1 MICRI
6 APPVKGRSKM
16 KNCKLYYREHHCWL
30 ELEEEMYLEI
40 RRERQRVY
48 FKKHKAGECFCRKNK
63 LWLCDGLC
71 ETCEFY
77 KKKELSLYAPAC
89 LSNDIPMI
97 EYLSDMC
104 DYSLLSVEKE
114 RGTQEGKPEKK
125 RYYLANYKIYR
136 ERFTTDCFS
145 DYFNELALKSGVGL
159 MDYLSYKAV
168 CASVDELKEQNSYFI
183 RDLYGK

>member
-16 KNCKLYYREHHCWL
+16 KNCKLYYREHRCWL
-30 ELEEEMYLEI
+30 ELEEEIYLEI

-48 FKKHKAGECFCRKNK
+48 FKKHKAGECYCRKNK

-104 DYSLLSVEKE
+104 DYEEQKLDELTNKQMLKDLQEEIPIVLEYGKLKLQGMSDREIARELNIPRTSLYRLIEKARKLLSN
-114 RGTQEGKPEKK
+114 
-125 RYYLANYKIYR
+125 RYYD
-136 ERFTTDCFS
+136 F
-145 DYFNELALKSGVGL
+145 
-159 MDYLSYKAV
+159 
-168 CASVDELKEQNSYFI
+168 
-183 RDLYGK
+183 